1 MLTNELEG
9 VNKDVYKTDWQWQE
23 GEYTVTRTNMWTAPG
38 CHNGCSVLYYTKDG
52 KVEKIEG
59 DPLTPLQPGPSV
71 HALPGRSWR
80 RSIIPIA

>member
-38 CHNGCSVLYYTKDG
+38 CHND
-52 KVEKIEG
+52 
-59 DPLTPLQPGPSV
+59 
-71 HALPGRSWR
+71 LPGVCQSFNGFNFNYLNGFG
-80 RSIIPIA
+80 

>member
-38 CHNGCSVLYYTKDG
+38 CHNGCYRVTAEASDPDNIDQIVRHLY
-52 KVEKIEG
+52 
-59 DPLTPLQPGPSV
+59 
-71 HALPGRSWR
+71 
-80 RSIIPIA
+80 

>member
-38 CHNGCSVLYYTKDG
+38 CHNGCSTWRGLEIPFGGYKMSGLGREGGRYSLLTMSQ
-52 KVEKIEG
+52 EKTVAIRY
-59 DPLTPLQPGPSV
+59 V
-71 HALPGRSWR
+71 R
-80 RSIIPIA
+80 

>member
-38 CHNGCSVLYYTKDG
+38 CHNGCLLYTSRC
-52 KVEKIEG
+52 V
-59 DPLTPLQPGPSV
+59 
-71 HALPGRSWR
+71 
-80 RSIIPIA
+80 

>member
-59 DPLTPLQPGPSV
+59 DPLSPTTRAVFACAAWTSL
-71 HALPGRSWR
+71 R
-80 RSIIPIA
+80 RSTIPTA